1 MDGFETKSSVA
12 TILKFILKFNLCC
25 VLREVAEREEEIYV
39 IFQPRKTEELY

>member
-12 TILKFILKFNLCC
+12 TINILKFNLSY

-39 IFQPRKTEELY
+39 IFQPRKTEALH